1 MKTAYL
7 LIPFVLGGV
16 VACGGG
22 SDNSDSSLQQD
33 NPFTGIWTS
42 EAYGTSY
49 RIQEDKV
56 QIYQHDSRFCLL
68 EDELSDVGASDLG
81 SIFKVDAGGQS
92 MTDPGMNGVLD
103 FHAPATRYDRA
114 NTLPAVC
121 EQPVATINQAGYRR
135 DPERDSEIFWQTFND
150 YYLSFDLKQVDW
162 NDIHQQSLAAVSSDS
177 SDAELMEVFYQMI
190 TPLADSHVHITS
202 ETLGT
207 ASVDGKP
214 TMVERL
220 INEYAESHELTLPL
234 PIDHLQ
240 GVNNYIEEQL
250 TLYQAIIL
258 SYADD
263 DNQIHR
269 AANDQLVW
277 YMVDNIAYLQI
288 NAMAGFSDNPEDNT
302 AELTALEA
310 GLDLV
315 MEDIRDSD
323 GLIVDVRGNN
333 GGHDFLSM
341 AIASRFVGGERF
353 VFSKQ
358 ARYGNE
364 RTPMSEVYI
373 APRGDLQYLKPVVL
387 LTSNSTV
394 SAAEVFTLMMRS
406 LPQVTL
412 IGESTQGALSDVL
425 DRVLPNGFEF
435 GLSNEF
441 YYSTEDEWFEHTG
454 IPADIEVPFFT
465 VEQRLD
471 QSDAGLEAA
480 YTLLTEN

>member
-16 VACGGG
+16 VACDGG
-22 SDNSDSSLQQD
+22 NDSIDSRLPQD
-33 NPFTGIWTS
+33 NPLAGVWTS
-42 EAYGTSY
+42 EAYGASY
-49 RIQEDKV
+49 QIQHDKV

-68 EDELSDVGASDLG
+68 QDELSDVDASDLG
-81 SIFKVDAGGQS
+81 KIFKLDADGQS
-92 MTDPGMNGVLD
+92 MTDPGSNGVLGL
-103 FHAPATRYDRA
+103 HAPATRYDKA
-114 NTLPAVC
+114 NALPAVC
-121 EQPVATINQAGYRR
+121 EQPVATLNQAGYLR
-135 DPERDSEIFWQTFND
+135 DPQRDFEIFWQTFND
-150 YYLSFDLKQVDW
+150 YYVSFDLKQVDW
-162 NDIHQQSLAAVSSDS
+162 NDIYQQNLAAISSDS

-190 TPLADSHVHITS
+190 TPLADSHVHIIS
-202 ETLGT
+202 ESLGT

-214 TMVERL
+214 TRVERL
-220 INEYAESHELTLPL
+220 INEYAASHGLTLPL
-234 PIDHLQ
+234 PADHLQ

-258 SYADD
+258 SYVDD
-263 DNQIHR
+263 GDQIHS
-269 AANDQLVW
+269 AANEQLVW
-277 YMVDNIAYLQI
+277 YLVGNIAYLQI
-288 NAMAGFSDNPEDNT
+288 NAMHGFSDNAEDNT
-302 AELTALEA
+302 AELAALEA
-310 GLDLV
+310 GLDRV

-341 AIASRFVGGERF
+341 AIASRFVDGARF

-358 ARYGNE
+358 ARDGNGT
-364 RTPMSEVYI
+364 TPLSEVYI
-373 APRGDLQYLKPVVL
+373 EPRGDLQYLKPVVL

-412 IGESTQGALSDVL
+412 MGESTQGALSDVL
-425 DRVLPNGFEF
+425 DKVLPNGFEF

-441 YYSTEDEWFEHTG
+441 YYSTEGEWFEHTG
-454 IPADIEVPFFT
+454 IPVDIEVPFFT